1 MSVKKALLRTIDRGP
16 GLGAI
21 EIRFN
26 IGKADHAPGIRMRF
40 RPLAGASSTVDFI
53 RARG

>member
-26 IGKADHAPGIRMRF
+26 IGKAGSRAGYPNA
-40 RPLAGASSTVDFI
+40 LAS
-53 RARG
+53 ARGRVLGG